1 MKNETKQIITF
12 YSRLGEVLIRYSHHH
27 ILLEKQLGKEYP
39 ENIVNEEKEEDH
51 NDHFQILN
59 SNGRNTTESYAN
71 ANEVVINER
80 TRENPEK

>member
-39 ENIVNEEKEEDH
+39 ENIVNEEKGEDYDNH
-51 NDHFQILN
+51 LQILYPN
-59 SNGRNTTESYAN
+59 CSNTTESDTN